1 MNWHHILW
9 IPHSNTTNMAK
20 KCNKNH
26 NVLVEIEG
34 NGPNWRGWEL
44 KRREASH
51 MAFIVQLHMSCP
63 LSTLN
68 STFFNPTHNLNLDLT
83 KENYYFFLLNNVAP
97 CPLTGKTGRC
107 SRRLDRAKF
116 SRTGPWAPWLGKHHT
131 NMDHTCRP
139 AHRMC
144 RALST
149 QNSHIYLLIL
159 IL

>member
-97 CPLTGKTGRC
+97 CPLTGKTADVLTGQNFLELAHGP
-107 SRRLDRAKF
+107 LD
-116 SRTGPWAPWLGKHHT
+116 WANTTLTWTTHV
-131 NMDHTCRP
+131 
-139 AHRMC
+139 A
-144 RALST
+144 
-149 QNSHIYLLIL
+149 LLIGCVGPSPPK
-159 IL
+159 IATFIY

>member
-1 MNWHHILW
+1 MSLRRVDKTCPRRNLLVPEKHHQRFSLYELTS
-9 IPHSNTTNMAK
+9 HTM
-20 KCNKNH
+20 NH

-51 MAFIVQLHMSCP
+51 MACP

-97 CPLTGKTGRC
+97 CPLTGKTADVLTGQNFLELAHGP
-107 SRRLDRAKF
+107 LD
-116 SRTGPWAPWLGKHHT
+116 WANTTLTWTTHV
-131 NMDHTCRP
+131 
-139 AHRMC
+139 A
-144 RALST
+144 
-149 QNSHIYLLIL
+149 LLIGCVGPSPPK
-159 IL
+159 IATFIY